1 MCGIATGEILEGYN
15 DNNFLYCHACQVSYA
30 ILNVYDPTRYK
41 CTEVSLKKNH
51 SLVTFSIK

>member
-1 MCGIATGEILEGYN
+1 MADLASGEILEGCN

-41 CTEVSLKKNH
+41 CTKDN
-51 SLVTFSIK
+51 